1 MINHN
6 QPLVSIIIPMYN
18 AEKYI
23 AETIE
28 SVVNQTYKNWE
39 LIVVDDCSTDSGRD
53 IVREYIKKDKRI
65 KLIESETNFGGPA
78 RPRNIGIDNA
88 KGEYIAFLDA
98 DDVWLSEKLQI
109 QIEIL
114 MYNREYD
121 IIDANAYTIDKN
133 SKKIDSLKIKKI
145 YNILKYFMDD
155 INILILSN
163 YININ
168 TTLIRNKNIIKFEE
182 DKNLIAI
189 EDWFF
194 WINNLMNGKKI
205 YIYNKYLIHYRI
217 LDNSISNRSTD
228 KQYRKIYYMYSILFL
243 KEKVSLRMF
252 IFSNIFNT
260 LKIIYKK
267 VKNYGKFNK

>member
-194 WINNLMNGKKI
+194 WINNLMSGKKI